1 MSKAQVIRHGDL
13 TFTHRGGPPGYAEV
27 ARAVGTD
34 ISNSMAA
41 GFARF
46 DGCQISWTLL
56 YDEVAVVLEGVFRV
70 RTPDGVLEGEK
81 GDVLWLPE
89 GTELQY
95 EGEEAM
101 IFYAVQPGNWK
112 EIHGITS

>member
-1 MSKAQVIRHGDL
+1 MSKAQVIRHSDL
-13 TFTHRGGPPGYAEV
+13 QFTHRGGPPGHAEV

-34 ISNSMAA
+34 ISNTMAA

-56 YDEVAVVLEGVFRV
+56 YDEVVVVLEGVFRV
-70 RTPDGVLEGEK
+70 RTPDAVLEGEK

-95 EGEEAM
+95 EGEKAE

-112 EIHGITS
+112 EIHGIEP